1 MAVLDVPG
9 ADVVGHAVSEDVVAH
24 IFLPDME
31 RVPAQ
36 DNGQLHFIIQLGDKI
51 QMAVDRLPI
60 AQGPE
65 DIRQAQSLPASSE
78 LYLRP
83 MDKLI
88 QTAGSSALPV
98 LIQGAVGTHK
108 GVVARR
114 IHTKSA
120 TEGTTLMRLQCRDL
134 TEKNWDM
141 LLNNAASPIHATGY
155 TVYLENVDTLPKD
168 LQQQVGTYIEDTK
181 MTHRHRVISSSCCDL
196 SAEVARGQFS
206 SRLYL
211 QLSGFTINVPS
222 LAQRKEDIPAFVNM
236 MIPQYNTALAKS
248 TVGMEPDAMELMVE
262 FEWR

>member
-98 LIQGAVGTHK
+98 LIQGRWGPTRAWWP
-108 GVVARR
+108 VAFTPKAPRR
-114 IHTKSA
+114 
-120 TEGTTLMRLQCRDL
+120 GPR
-134 TEKNWDM
+134 
-141 LLNNAASPIHATGY
+141 
-155 TVYLENVDTLPKD
+155 
-168 LQQQVGTYIEDTK
+168 
-181 MTHRHRVISSSCCDL
+181 
-196 SAEVARGQFS
+196 
-206 SRLYL
+206 
-211 QLSGFTINVPS
+211 
-222 LAQRKEDIPAFVNM
+222 
-236 MIPQYNTALAKS
+236 
-248 TVGMEPDAMELMVE
+248 
-262 FEWR
+262 